1 MGWLDSTGLGQLV
14 NKIKGLLET
23 KVDKVDG
30 KGLSTNDF
38 TTTLK
43 NKLDGIATGAT
54 ANTGTVKSVATGVG
68 LTGGTI
74 TTTGTVKAKLRSETA
89 LTNAS
94 SAATEVAGRV
104 YPVAQDK
111 DGYLAVNVPW
121 TDTNTQ
127 TITGVKGDAE
137 TSYRT
142 GKVNITPANIG
153 LGNVNNT
160 SDADKPI
167 SSATQTALNEK
178 LNSSLKGTAN
188 GLAELDANGKV
199 PSSQLPSY
207 VDDVLEYTAASS
219 FPSTGETGKIYVD
232 TSTNKTYRWS
242 GSQYI
247 EIGDG
252 GVALGE
258 TSSTAYRGD
267 RGKTAYDHAAAK
279 GSAFSS
285 GLYKITTNAQGHVT
299 AATPVAKADIT
310 ALGIPSTNTT
320 YSAMTGASASA
331 AGTSGLVPAPEAGK
345 QAQYLRGDG
354 TWATPTNTTYTNEK
368 LGQGYG
374 TCSTAADTAAKA
386 ATLSNYVL
394 VLGGIVAIKFT
405 NAVPANATLNVNSK
419 GAKNIFFR
427 GAKIVAGI
435 INAGDLATFIYDGT
449 QYHLISNDA
458 WGVAISN
465 SEIDALFA

>member
-1 MGWLDSTGLGQLV
+1 MGWLDSSGLGQLV

-74 TTTGTVKAKLRSETA
+74 TSTGTVKAKLRSETA

-121 TDTNTQ
+121 TDTNTH
-127 TITGVKGDAE
+127 TITGVKGNAE

-142 GKVNITPANIG
+142 GNVNITPANIG

-167 SSATQTALNEK
+167 SSATQTALNGK
-178 LNSSLKGTAN
+178 LSSSLKGTAN

-207 VDDVLEYTAASS
+207 VDDVLEYTAASNW
-219 FPSTGETGKIYVD
+219 E
-232 TSTNKTYRWS
+232 
-242 GSQYI
+242 
-247 EIGDG
+247 
-252 GVALGE
+252 
-258 TSSTAYRGD
+258 
-267 RGKTAYDHAAAK
+267 
-279 GSAFSS
+279 
-285 GLYKITTNAQGHVT
+285 
-299 AATPVAKADIT
+299 
-310 ALGIPSTNTT
+310 
-320 YSAMTGASASA
+320 
-331 AGTSGLVPAPEAGK
+331 
-345 QAQYLRGDG
+345 
-354 TWATPTNTTYTNEK
+354 
-368 LGQGYG
+368 
-374 TCSTAADTAAKA
+374 
-386 ATLSNYVL
+386 
-394 VLGGIVAIKFT
+394 
-405 NAVPANATLNVNSK
+405 
-419 GAKNIFFR
+419 
-427 GAKIVAGI
+427 
-435 INAGDLATFIYDGT
+435 DLC
-449 QYHLISNDA
+449 
-458 WGVAISN
+458 
-465 SEIDALFA
+465 